1 MRCSTARSRE
11 TRACFGWHRR
21 RFHAADLGPEFY
33 PENPAALVR
42 TMSFHP
48 GQSSGT
54 STVHLP
60 RHLNLFDPRSLDEIV
75 AFARC
80 CGPGVRGMIVHDQP
94 DVAGRFEEYVRQV
107 RVLNERLEEE
117 DQDRSSSSSMLW
129 GWRCPGSSNSSRRCV
144 IASGLV
150 PASTSATSLSANV
163 SGLIARSHPGIDPC
177 GMKPGSPELP
187 AHVEEIQEV
196 CQMAVPV
203 VLDAIEGIGALGK
216 PLHFH
221 LHDGHPSS
229 TFSEY
234 GVCDHL
240 SFFQE
245 IPIPFAHR
253 GAHTLPTIFGPLGLL
268 RVVSAATRTPAADA
282 LSFTLEIHPP
292 AGRRE
297 LGEYGHLFR
306 HWRDLTN
313 AERMNHWID
322 VLLQNHRLLRD
333 ACAMDMEVS
342 SPGFGQYD
350 SHGEAAELRPE
361 RAAQQ
366 SDQLP

>member
-1 MRCSTARSRE
+1 M
-11 TRACFGWHRR
+11 TRAPLLHAMFHRQVWGDESLLQLAQE

-33 PENPAALVR
+33 PESPAVLVR
-42 TMSFHP
+42 TLSFHP
-48 GQSSGT
+48 GQTSGT

-60 RHLNLFDPRSLDEIV
+60 RHLNLFDARSLDEIV
-75 AFARC
+75 AFARS

-94 DVAGRFEEYVRQV
+94 DVAGRFEDYVRQV
-107 RVLNERLEEE
+107 RVLDKRLEEA
-117 DQDRSSSSSMLW
+117 
-129 GWRCPGSSNSSRRCV
+129 GPGPLVFIEYAVGLEVPRFVELFESVGTCERISACIDISH
-144 IASGLV
+144 IAIRQCQRAFSQ
-150 PASTSATSLSANV
+150 
-163 SGLIARSHPGIDPC
+163 SHPGIDPC
-177 GMKPGSPELP
+177 RLKPGSPELP

-196 CQMAVPV
+196 CRMAIRV
-203 VLDAIEGIGALGK
+203 VLSAIEGIGALGK

-234 GVCDHL
+234 GVSDHL

-245 IPIPFAHR
+245 IPIPFAYR
-253 GAHTLPTIFGPLGLL
+253 GTQTLPTIFGPLGLL
-268 RVVSAATRTPAADA
+268 RIVSAALRTPAAHV

-306 HWRDLTN
+306 HWRDLKN

-333 ACAMDMEVS
+333 TCAMDT
-342 SPGFGQYD
+342 
-350 SHGEAAELRPE
+350 
-361 RAAQQ
+361 
-366 SDQLP
+366 

>member
-1 MRCSTARSRE
+1 MTRE
-11 TRACFGWHRR
+11 PLLHAMFHRQVAGDESLLR
-21 RFHAADLGPEFY
+21 LAQERFHAADLGPEFY
-33 PENPAALVR
+33 PGSPTELLHL
-42 TMSFHP
+42 MSFHP

-60 RHLNLFDPRSLDEIV
+60 RHLNLLDPRSLDEII
-75 AFARC
+75 AFARS

-94 DVAGRFEEYVRQV
+94 DVEGRFEDYVRQV
-107 RVLNERLEEE
+107 RVLNERLEEGGLGPLVFIE
-117 DQDRSSSSSMLW
+117 YAVGLEVPKFVELFEAVRECERICACIDISH
-129 GWRCPGSSNSSRRCV
+129 
-144 IASGLV
+144 IAIRECQRAYS
-150 PASTSATSLSANV
+150 
-163 SGLIARSHPGIDPC
+163 RSHPGIDPC

-196 CQMAVPV
+196 CGMAVPV
-203 VLDAIEGIGALGK
+203 VLESIEGIGSLGK

-221 LHDGHPSS
+221 LHDSHPSS

-234 GVCDHL
+234 GVSDHL

-245 IPIPFAHR
+245 IPIPFAYR
-253 GAHTLPTIFGPLGLL
+253 GAPTLPTIFGPLGLL
-268 RVVSAATRTPAADA
+268 RVVSAAKRTRAADA

-322 VLLQNHRLLRD
+322 VLLRNHRLLRD
-333 ACAMDMEVS
+333 ACAQCTEMDYPES
-342 SPGFGQYD
+342 TL
-350 SHGEAAELRPE
+350 LRDE
-361 RAAQQ
+361 QR
-366 SDQLP
+366 LGV

>member
-1 MRCSTARSRE
+1 M
-11 TRACFGWHRR
+11 TRAPLLHAMFHRQVAGDESLLR
-21 RFHAADLGPEFY
+21 LAQERFHAADLGPEFY

-42 TMSFHP
+42 SMSFHP

-60 RHLNLFDPRSLDEIV
+60 RHLNLFDPRSLDEII

-94 DVAGRFEEYVRQV
+94 DVAGRFEDYVRQV
-107 RVLNERLEEE
+107 RVLDERLEE
-117 DQDRSSSSSMLW
+117 
-129 GWRCPGSSNSSRRCV
+129 GGPGPLVFIEYAVGLEVPRFVELFEVVRDCERISACIDISH
-144 IASGLV
+144 IAIRECQRAYS
-150 PASTSATSLSANV
+150 
-163 SGLIARSHPGIDPC
+163 RSHPGIDPC

-196 CQMAVPV
+196 CRMAVPV
-203 VLDAIEGIGALGK
+203 VLDAIEGIGAIGK

-268 RVVSAATRTPAADA
+268 RVVSAASRTPAADA

-333 ACAMDMEVS
+333 ACVMD
-342 SPGFGQYD
+342 
-350 SHGEAAELRPE
+350 HGGE
-361 RAAQQ
+361 
-366 SDQLP
+366 

>member
-1 MRCSTARSRE
+1 M
-11 TRACFGWHRR
+11 TRAPLLHAMFHRQVWGDESLLR
-21 RFHAADLGPEFY
+21 LAQERFHAADLGPEFY
-33 PENPAALVR
+33 PENPAALVHY
-42 TMSFHP
+42 MSFHP

-60 RHLNLFDPRSLDEIV
+60 RHLDLFNPRSLDEIV

-107 RVLNERLEEE
+107 RVLNERLEEAGPGP
-117 DQDRSSSSSMLW
+117 MLFIEYAV
-129 GWRCPGSSNSSRRCV
+129 GLEVPRFVELFEAVRDCQRISACIDISH
-144 IASGLV
+144 IAIRQCQRAFSQ
-150 PASTSATSLSANV
+150 
-163 SGLIARSHPGIDPC
+163 SHPGIDPC

-187 AHVEEIQEV
+187 VHVEEIQEV
-196 CQMAVPV
+196 CRMAVPV
-203 VLDAIEGIGALGK
+203 VLDVIEGIGAIGK

-229 TFSEY
+229 TFSEF
-234 GVCDHL
+234 GVSDHL

-245 IPIPFAHR
+245 IPIPFSHR
-253 GAHTLPTIFGPLGLL
+253 GAHALPTIFGPLGLL
-268 RVVSAATRTPAADA
+268 RVVSAAQRTPAADL

-292 AGRRE
+292 AGHRE

-306 HWRDLTN
+306 HWRDLRN
-313 AERMNHWID
+313 GERMNNWID

-333 ACAMDMEVS
+333 AWGVS
-342 SPGFGQYD
+342 DP
-350 SHGEAAELRPE
+350 HC
-361 RAAQQ
+361 
-366 SDQLP
+366 LPSLESSG